1 VVRNACKKKRLNL
14 YALCKKSKFYL
25 FIVLLLTSVSA
36 GSSGYVK
43 EADQLVFTG
52 TAGDSAIVN
61 FLAEI
66 AAERSQ
72 ELHMFFDGTLDSVVT
87 IRLAASE
94 QEYFQ
99 IAGQRIPD
107 WSGGVAFIRR
117 REIILK
123 PGSYFDPEAYRETLI
138 HELVHFYI
146 DDNYESRLLPLWM
159 VEGCAMHLSK
169 PSLTWNE
176 MIILGNAFSNDRIV
190 QFERIN
196 DLLKFGP
203 SKAQIAYLQSFSAVR
218 YLVEEFGNDKF
229 RAILQGCS
237 EETDIN
243 QNFINQLHIDLSEFE
258 DAWYGAA
265 KHRLRWVLFL
275 QVDNL
280 FWLSLVV
287 VSIAVFIVIRLRNRR
302 IIRHWQETD
311 DFI

>member
-1 VVRNACKKKRLNL
+1 M
-14 YALCKKSKFYL
+14 YALCKKSKFYF

-43 EADQLVFTG
+43 QVDQLVFTG
-52 TAGDSAIVN
+52 TARVSTIVN

-66 AAERSQ
+66 AAEKSQ
-72 ELHMFFDGTLDSVVT
+72 ELKMFFDGNLHAMVR

-94 QEYFQ
+94 PEYFQ
-99 IAGQRIPD
+99 IAGERIPD
-107 WSGGVAFIRR
+107 WSGGVALTRR

-123 PGSYFDPEAYRETLI
+123 PGSYFDPETYRETLI
-138 HELVHFYI
+138 HELAHFYI

-190 QFERIN
+190 QLDRIN

-203 SKAQIAYLQSFSAVR
+203 LKAQLAYLQSFSAVR
-218 YLVEEFGNDKF
+218 YLVEEYGNDRF
-229 RAILQGCS
+229 RAILRGCS
-237 EETDIN
+237 EKTDIN
-243 QNFINQLHIDLSEFE
+243 QNFINQLDIGLSEFE
-258 DAWYGAA
+258 DAWYKATQ
-265 KHRLRWVLFL
+265 HRLRWVLFL

-302 IIRHWQETD
+302 IVRNWQETD